1 MPAKRREGR
10 QLKPCE
16 KGFGKLKKHW
26 AVFRVFI
33 CLTLAFSFAGC
44 GLKANPVPVL
54 TAEAVNQKAGFAAI
68 AGKTSIMLIWKPQPS
83 DSEIRFV
90 DIERSELGKTETVCR
105 DCPRTYDS
113 IGQWSVD
120 DVQKRPSEYRYADSD
135 VEKGKMYSYR
145 LNLCRDAGICR
156 SSQVLD
162 IEMK

>member
-1 MPAKRREGR
+1 M
-10 QLKPCE
+10 
-16 KGFGKLKKHW
+16 KKHW
-26 AVFRVFI
+26 TVFRGI
-33 CLTLAFSFAGC
+33 LCLALVVYFVGC
-44 GLKANPVPVL
+44 GLKANPVPML
-54 TAEAVNQKAGFAAI
+54 PPAVMDQKVGFAAI
-68 AGKTSIMLIWKPQPS
+68 AGETSIMLIWKPQPA

-90 DIERSELGKTETVCR
+90 DIERSALGKTETVCR
-105 DCPRTYDS
+105 DCPRTYNP

-120 DVQKRPSEYRYADSD
+120 DVQKRPNEYRYADSD